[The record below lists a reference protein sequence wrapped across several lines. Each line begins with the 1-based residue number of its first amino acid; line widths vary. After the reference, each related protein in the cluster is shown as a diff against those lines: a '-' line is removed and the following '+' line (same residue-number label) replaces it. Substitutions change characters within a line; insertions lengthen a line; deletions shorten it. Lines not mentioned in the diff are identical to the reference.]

1 MYIYLAL
8 FCYLAI
14 ILIAGVWSSR
24 SVKSSSDFILGN
36 RSMNFWLTAM
46 SAHASDMSSWLFMG
60 YPAVILTGGL
70 FNAWTAIGLV
80 VCMWLNWKLVAP
92 KIRTMTEKLDCST
105 MSSFFEKKF
114 NDTSGVLGVL
124 TACFCLLFYSVYI
137 CAGLVSLGVLFE
149 NLFGLPYVMG
159 ISLGALIVL
168 TYVTSGGFI
177 AIAWLDLIQGLF
189 LLGVILFIPVYLY
202 YSDSSTEVLFN
213 QILSQD
219 KLSALFP
226 DFSGLTL
233 LSIIS
238 LVLGWGLG
246 YFGQPHII
254 TKFMGI
260 KNASEINKSKIVGMV
275 WMILALLGA
284 TCVGLLGSK
293 SISDPQ
299 MVFVNLVQHA
309 FHPFLVGLVLC
320 SIIAATI
327 NVICSQVLVLSST
340 ISEDIYKKIA
350 KKKVSSEHLLKVSR
364 LGVVGVTIIAFGIAF
379 MNYKSIYE
387 LVLYAWSGLGAAFG
401 PLLVFSLYAKNLN
414 RYAAYTGII
423 SGGVIAALWPLTDNL
438 MPVQINALV
447 PAFLVSLLLIYTVT
461 KITSKQEEKALTNI
475 QPENIS

>member
-8 FCYLAI
+8 FCYLAVV
-14 ILIAGVWSSR
+14 LTAGVWSSR

-36 RSMNFWLTAM
+36 RSMNYWLTAM

-70 FNAWTAIGLV
+70 FNAWTAVGLL

-114 NDTSGVLGVL
+114 NDTSGMLGILSAV
-124 TACFCLLFYSVYI
+124 FCMLFYSVYI

-149 NLFGLPYVMG
+149 NLFNLPYILG
-159 ISLGALIVL
+159 ISLGAVIVL
-168 TYVTSGGFI
+168 TYVTSGGYI

-189 LLGVILFIPVYLY
+189 LLGVILFVPTYLY
-202 YSDSSTEVLFN
+202 FSDGATEAIFN
-213 QILSQD
+213 QTFTQE
-219 KLSALFP
+219 KLRTLLP

-260 KNASEINKSKIVGMV
+260 RNASEINKSKTVGMI
-275 WMILALLGA
+275 WMIFALVGA
-284 TCVGLLGSK
+284 TFVGLLGTILGK

-309 FHPFLVGLVLC
+309 FHPFFVGLVLC
-320 SIIAATI
+320 AIIAATI
-327 NVICSQVLVLSST
+327 NVICSQILVLSST
-340 ISEDIYKKIA
+340 IAEDIYKKVV
-350 KKKVSSEHLLKVSR
+350 KKKTSSEHLLQVSR
-364 LGVVGVTIIAFGIAF
+364 WGVVGVTIVAFGIAF

-401 PLLVFSLYAKNLN
+401 PLLVFSLYSKNLN
-414 RYAAYTGII
+414 KYAAYVGIL
-423 SGGVIAALWPLTDNL
+423 SGGAIAALWPLADGL
-438 MPVQINALV
+438 LPVQINALV
-447 PAFLVSLLLIYTVT
+447 PAFIVSFILIYTVT
-461 KITSKQEEKALTNI
+461 KVASKKAVATTS
-475 QPENIS
+475 